1 MSPHPCSY
9 KCCHE
14 ERERES
20 VCEEDKKT
28 AVGHRTKNQKRLNYS
43 INDTGYSTRRRL
55 RKDERQE
62 VR

>member
-1 MSPHPCSY
+1 MLPRR
-9 KCCHE
+9 E
-14 ERERES
+14 GERES